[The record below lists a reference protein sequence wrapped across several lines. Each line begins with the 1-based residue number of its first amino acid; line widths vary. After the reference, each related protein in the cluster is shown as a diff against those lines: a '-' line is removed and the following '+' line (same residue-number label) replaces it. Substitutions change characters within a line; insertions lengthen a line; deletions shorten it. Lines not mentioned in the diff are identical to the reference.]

1 VDKGVVMNGK
11 LIDTILV
18 AIVVITFFG
27 FAAFHAGIANL
38 IVAYFGAVGL
48 GYYNSL
54 IRHDPQ
60 DDSLRPRWQ

>member
-1 VDKGVVMNGK
+1 MDKGVIMSGK

-18 AIVVITFFG
+18 AIVLITFFG

-54 IRHDPQ
+54 IRHDSK